1 MLLIRHEMPEDAPEV
16 RSLLIQAFNRPDE
29 ADVVEALRSRG
40 AISLALVA
48 LVERQVVGHILF
60 SPVTIGAKSSN
71 LKAIGL
77 APLAVLPDYQGQGIG
92 SQLVQQGLSE
102 CRKAG
107 YQIVVVLG
115 EPAFY
120 QRFGFQAASGF
131 GIRYEDVPEAF
142 FLLKELQSG
151 ALVGRT
157 GIVEYQP
164 EFRGV

>member
-120 QRFGFQAASGF
+120 QPFTS
-131 GIRYEDVPEAF
+131 VLAF
-142 FLLKELQSG
+142 RRLLGLEFAMRMFPKHSSCSRNYN
-151 ALVGRT
+151 LVR
-157 GIVEYQP
+157 
-164 EFRGV
+164 